1 MIDTNY
7 GEGVDPYEQEM
18 LSHEFDGESIW
29 RDKGRIVIIII
40 GSAAGLIIGWN
51 LGELFL

>member
-18 LSHEFDGESIW
+18 LSHEFDSERKYKEFS
-29 RDKGRIVIIII
+29 
-40 GSAAGLIIGWN
+40 
-51 LGELFL
+51 